1 MIYELIFYSN
11 DKTSRESRLTH
22 QYITYRVFA
31 MTMRQVFIFSS
42 IAISILVLYLSYY
55 WSSVLWLFLIIVP
68 LILLGISD
76 LIQRKKA
83 LLRLYPV
90 IGHFRYM
97 LEYVRPE
104 IQQYFIESDTN
115 GMPISREFRT
125 LVYQRAKGTKDTRPF
140 GTVFDVYRSGYE
152 WINHS
157 LAPSK
162 IKNKDPRILFGEANC
177 KKPYAAS
184 PLNISAMSY
193 GALSK
198 TAIMALNKG
207 AKLDSFAH
215 NTGEGGVSPYHL
227 KYGGDLIWQIGTG
240 YFGCRNATGGFDEAL
255 FKQTSANDVI
265 KMIEIKLSQ
274 GAKPGHGGILPG
286 SKVTQEISDIRGV
299 EIGKDVISPPAH
311 STFNTP
317 KGLLEFVVK
326 LRELSGGKPVGFKL
340 CIGNKIEFLAI
351 CKAIIETGITPD
363 FITIDGSE
371 GGTGA
376 APIEL
381 TNSVGMPLWD
391 AIPFVHNALRG
402 IGVRNKVRIIAA
414 GKIISAF
421 HMLRVIALGAD
432 TINSARGMMFALGC
446 IQARHCN
453 TDTCPTGVAT
463 QNPARYKAL
472 DVTDKGE
479 RVANYHR
486 SMIHHLVDLL
496 EVAGLHST
504 EDIKPHHLQ
513 RRVNGATI
521 KSFAELYENIETDSL
536 LAGNTIPEDWKKSW
550 DQANADKW

>member
-1 MIYELIFYSN
+1 
-11 DKTSRESRLTH
+11 
-22 QYITYRVFA
+22 
-31 MTMRQVFIFSS
+31 MTVRQAFIILS
-42 IAISILVLYLSYY
+42 IGTSILTLLVSFF
-55 WSSVLWLFLIIVP
+55 WQPALWLFIIILP
-68 LILLGISD
+68 LIVLGIVD
-76 LIQRKKA
+76 ITQYKKT

-90 IGHFRYM
+90 VGHFRYM

-104 IQQYFIESDTN
+104 IQQYFIETDTN

-140 GTVFDVYRSGYE
+140 GTVFDVYRQGYE

-157 LAPSK
+157 LAPTT
-162 IKNKDPRILFGEANC
+162 IENKDPRILFGEANC
-177 KKPYAAS
+177 KQPYAAS
-184 PLNISAMSY
+184 VLNISAMSY

-207 AKLDSFAH
+207 AKIDNFAH

-227 KYGGDLIWQIGTG
+227 KHGGDLIWQIGTG
-240 YFGCRNATGGFDEAL
+240 YFGCRSSTGGFDNEKFTETAL
-255 FKQTSANDVI
+255 NPVI

-286 SKVTQEISDIRGV
+286 AKVTQEIADIRGV

-317 KGLLEFVVK
+317 QGLLKFVAK
-326 LRELSGGKPVGFKL
+326 LRKLSNEKPVGFKL
-340 CIGNKIEFLAI
+340 CIGSKVEFLSI
-351 CKAIIETGITPD
+351 CKAMLETGITPD
-363 FITIDGSE
+363 FITIDGAE

-391 AIPFVHNALRG
+391 AIPFVNNALIG
-402 IGVRNKVRIIAA
+402 IGVRNKIRIIAA

-453 TDTCPTGVAT
+453 TDACPTGIAT
-463 QNPARYKAL
+463 QNPARYQAL
-472 DVTDKGE
+472 DVTDKSQ
-479 RVANYHR
+479 RIANYHR

-496 EVAGLHST
+496 EVAGLKST
-504 EDIKPHHLQ
+504 TDIKPYHIQH
-513 RRVNGATI
+513 RINGSEITDFS
-521 KSFAELYENIETDSL
+521 KLYEHIEHNCLINDD
-536 LAGNTIPEDWKKSW
+536 TIPEDWRSDWKRAGTPESLF
-550 DQANADKW
+550 